1 MMHAARYERM
11 FPGEGG
17 IDLVSLTRA
26 MPADIVVSIEV
37 PTATLAKTVDAK
49 RARNARWKRPGRS
62 SRRDHDGGIAGI
74 ARFLTGLI
82 GAPIAQ
88 SASPAMH
95 EQAADA
101 LGVRCHYQ
109 LIEVAGADA
118 AGLRALLDGVK
129 HFGFA
134 GVNVTFPYKEAVVP
148 LLDELSD
155 GARAIGAVN
164 TVVVR
169 DGKLIGYNTDTSGFE
184 RAIGNLVTASGRGP
198 VALIGAG
205 GVGKAIAFALRQS
218 RRRRTLDLRFRSGP
232 RPRSWRR
239 SCADRLP
246 ARTAAERRGR
256 ACRGAVGVINGT
268 PVGMLPDRNSPVPA
282 ALLHRD
288 MLGGRRGLYAAVDAI
303 TDRGQGRGAEVMTGR
318 ELAHLSGRGRLR
330 TVYRAEAVEP
340 PRWGMLSM
348 RVLASRSDV

>member
-1 MMHAARYERM
+1 MSEN
-11 FPGEGG
+11 P
-17 IDLVSLTRA
+17 
-26 MPADIVVSIEV
+26 
-37 PTATLAKTVDAK
+37 
-49 RARNARWKRPGRS
+49 
-62 SRRDHDGGIAGI
+62 SRDRK
-74 ARFLTGLI
+74 RFLTGLI

-95 EQAADA
+95 ERAADA

-118 AGLRALLDGVK
+118 AGLRVLLEGVK
-129 HFGFA
+129 NFGFA

-169 DGKLIGYNTDTSGFE
+169 GGKLIGHNTDTSGFE

-205 GVGKAIAFALRQS
+205 GVGKAIAFALANLGVAELGIFDSDPAKAAQLAAQLQGR
-218 RRRRTLDLRFRSGP
+218 LRLRIAASV
-232 RPRSWRR
+232 
-239 SCADRLP
+239 AD
-246 ARTAAERRGR
+246 AMQ
-256 ACRGAVGVINGT
+256 GAVGVINGT
-268 PVGMLPDRNSPVPA
+268 PVGMLPDRNSPIPA

-288 MLGGRRGLYAAVDAI
+288 LWVADAVYSPLWTPLLIAAKAS
-303 TDRGQGRGAEVMTGR
+303 GAEVMTGR
-318 ELAHLSGRGRLR
+318 ELAIYQAADAFELFTGLR
-330 TVYRAEAVEP
+330 PSTTEMGSAFDA
-340 PRWGMLSM
+340 
-348 RVLASRSDV
+348 VLASRAARGV